1 MCFENLKLKAN
12 SQKKKKKID
21 ENLLK
26 SSWTIFFLM
35 EHKVN
40 THFGFNVS
48 NYTRFLVKKL
58 FLLKYSS
65 RLYCKTNKEK
75 EKLFCLTNP
84 THTSLTHSYTL
95 KLAMHTLIYD
105 VLETLYDFLWLIMY
119 LAQVL
124 CYFMFVVSSTYCY

>member
-1 MCFENLKLKAN
+1 MFWKSKVKSKLT
-12 SQKKKKKID
+12 KKKKKNRWKFVKIFL
-21 ENLLK
+21 NN
-26 SSWTIFFLM
+26 FFLM